1 MHDALSVRRTSRRA
15 ASSTSPCWENV
26 YSLTNNSVLTE
37 NKLLTFSGLLI
48 QLLFKCVCP
57 CLVRWCSCQHCT
69 SQKPGHLWLSSCY
82 WLAPEKMPNST
93 VRTTVGPLWEAG
105 VNAVLTFVDG
115 RFLSSS
121 SRVIFFTISF
131 QTIKYCR

>member
-1 MHDALSVRRTSRRA
+1 
-15 ASSTSPCWENV
+15 
-26 YSLTNNSVLTE
+26 
-37 NKLLTFSGLLI
+37 
-48 QLLFKCVCP
+48 
-57 CLVRWCSCQHCT
+57 
-69 SQKPGHLWLSSCY
+69 
-82 WLAPEKMPNST
+82 MPNST